1 MSSFSIFFLPL
12 NNTTTTTIFGTA
24 IILPPVLTFQ
34 FLHSLSLSAH
44 NELVAYLFDFFK
56 RYLSDSSH
64 RETYESAHSVILS
77 IFALHAQRQQQQH
90 TGKTKTTNNNFLSGV
105 VTNAGGRGED
115 NKHKHG
121 LEDGKVFTPISNPLG
136 EAEEEESVDL
146 LANFVERM
154 VPFYAQCL
162 IEVGWWCF
170 LCFLLL
176 SLFIIFT
183 EFRERET
190 EHFSTL
196 SCIFHV
202 GSQCHNDIYCYC
214 F

>member
-12 NNTTTTTIFGTA
+12 NNTTTTTSNFGTA

-34 FLHSLSLSAH
+34 FLLSLSLCAH

-77 IFALHAQRQQQQH
+77 IFALHAQRQQQH

-105 VTNAGGRGED
+105 VTNAGARGED
-115 NKHKHG
+115 NKHG

-170 LCFLLL
+170 LYFG
-176 SLFIIFT
+176 SSHYLFSYRFILFYFYRIP
-183 EFRERET
+183 
-190 EHFSTL
+190 
-196 SCIFHV
+196 
-202 GSQCHNDIYCYC
+202 
-214 F
+214 

>member
-1 MSSFSIFFLPL
+1 MARRLFFRQFLPFNSCTHTLSLCTQRISCLPFFFLK
-12 NNTTTTTIFGTA
+12 
-24 IILPPVLTFQ
+24 
-34 FLHSLSLSAH
+34 
-44 NELVAYLFDFFK
+44 K

-77 IFALHAQRQQQQH
+77 IFALHAQRQQQH

-105 VTNAGGRGED
+105 VINAGARGED

-121 LEDGKVFTPISNPLG
+121 FEDGKVFTPISNPLG

-170 LCFLLL
+170 F
-176 SLFIIFT
+176 SLFSFLAIISFLIALFYFIFT

-202 GSQCHNDIYCYC
+202 GSQCHNDIYYCYY

>member
-1 MSSFSIFFLPL
+1 MYSRLRLGRLLSVSSFSIFFLPL

-34 FLHSLSLSAH
+34 LFLSLSLSAH

-90 TGKTKTTNNNFLSGV
+90 TGKTKTTNNNNFLSGV
-105 VTNAGGRGED
+105 VINAGGRGED
-115 NKHKHG
+115 NKHG

-136 EAEEEESVDL
+136 EAEEKESVDL

-154 VPFYAQCL
+154 VPFYAHCL
-162 IEVGWWCF
+162 IEVGW
-170 LCFLLL
+170 
-176 SLFIIFT
+176 
-183 EFRERET
+183 
-190 EHFSTL
+190 
-196 SCIFHV
+196 
-202 GSQCHNDIYCYC
+202 
-214 F
+214 